1 MDNKHKSI
9 SYAKWGYIFI
19 APFII
24 VFILC
29 QLIPLF
35 STFYNSFFENYM
47 DGLNHIGPN
56 FVGFDNYVKL
66 FTPSSNGKISILSY
80 TWNTMFMWILGAVP
94 QLVFSLLLAVIFT
107 SARLWSG
114 GKVADL
120 CSLKE
125 VGRKDYSSSYNRSNR
140 LRIR

>member
-47 DGLNHIGPN
+47 DGLDP
-56 FVGFDNYVKL
+56 
-66 FTPSSNGKISILSY
+66 ISLDLITTLSCLPLPA
-80 TWNTMFMWILGAVP
+80 TEKSV
-94 QLVFSLLLAVIFT
+94 S
-107 SARLWSG
+107 
-114 GKVADL
+114 
-120 CSLKE
+120 
-125 VGRKDYSSSYNRSNR
+125 
-140 LRIR
+140 

>member
-47 DGLNHIGPN
+47 DGVNHIGPN
-56 FVGFDNYVKL
+56 FVGFDMTDVKL

-80 TWNTMFMWILGAVP
+80 TWNTMFMWILGAG
-94 QLVFSLLLAVIFT
+94 S
-107 SARLWSG
+107 SAW
-114 GKVADL
+114 
-120 CSLKE
+120 CSHCFW
-125 VGRKDYSSSYNRSNR
+125 RSSSRVQD
-140 LRIR
+140 